1 MKRKLL
7 ISLWMMVA
15 AVIFSVGCEVQET
28 TVRSDPVHSELEK
41 SVSVFASSI
50 DPYETYSRT
59 EIYAM
64 LEEFMYAHPDVYGSG
79 FALVGAGGNLQDFYY
94 IYKDGTTFITYDG
107 FDYGSVDKGVLQA
120 LQEEVV
126 QGDPF
131 WSQEYSR
138 EDSSGRMITVSS
150 FFTPIIN
157 DSGQVK
163 YVFTVDQIEET
174 E

>member
-1 MKRKLL
+1 MNIKVLL
-7 ISLWMMVA
+7 SLCIMVV
-15 AVIFSVGCEVQET
+15 AVAFNVGCEVQEPAT
-28 TVRSDPVHSELEK
+28 HPDSAHSELEE

-64 LEEFMYAHPDVYGSG
+64 LEEFMYAHPEVYGSG
-79 FALVGAGGNLQDFYY
+79 FALVGVEGQIQDFYY

-107 FDYGSVDKGVLQA
+107 FDYGSVDKGVMQA
-120 LQEEVV
+120 LQQQVA
-126 QGDPF
+126 QGEQF
-131 WSQEYSR
+131 WSKEYSR

-150 FFTPIIN
+150 FLTPILM
-157 DSGQVK
+157 DSGNVK